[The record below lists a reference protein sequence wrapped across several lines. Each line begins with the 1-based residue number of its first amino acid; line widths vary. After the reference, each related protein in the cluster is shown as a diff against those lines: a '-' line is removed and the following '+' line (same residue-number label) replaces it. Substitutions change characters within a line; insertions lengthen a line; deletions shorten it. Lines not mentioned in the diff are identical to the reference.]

1 MTQPLMSLSAT
12 MVVGAIGG
20 VGAMERWEKK
30 KIYRDKTD
38 KQNEATGTTG
48 IYKQSMAR
56 VQRER
61 RRAANGKSRKREKKR
76 T

>member
-1 MTQPLMSLSAT
+1 MRPRKDWAAHKPTPETALMTQPLMSLSAT

-38 KQNEATGTTG
+38 KQNEATG
-48 IYKQSMAR
+48 
-56 VQRER
+56 
-61 RRAANGKSRKREKKR
+61 NNWDL
-76 T
+76 